1 MKFLWIYLAA
11 ISLVSVVVCIYDKF
25 AAKHAKKHR
34 TRESTLLL
42 LSAVGGSVAMLLCM
56 LLIRHKTKHTK
67 FMVGIPAIIVAQL
80 ALVATILFLF

>member
-11 ISLVSVVVCIYDKF
+11 ISLVSVVVCIYDKI

-56 LLIRHKTKHTK
+56 LLIRHKTRHTK